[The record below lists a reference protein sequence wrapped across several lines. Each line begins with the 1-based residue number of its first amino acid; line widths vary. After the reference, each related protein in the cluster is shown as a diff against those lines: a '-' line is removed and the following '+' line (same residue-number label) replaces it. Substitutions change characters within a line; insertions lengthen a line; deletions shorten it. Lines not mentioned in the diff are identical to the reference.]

1 MKIINNFAYHEP
13 EDVKP
18 QILEYLKIIPRTTR
32 NQLLNIF
39 APVSAEVVSK
49 VLKAMVD
56 EGLLEN
62 NAGKRGLR
70 SSTKYWLSE
79 AGLNIIQI

>member
-1 MKIINNFAYHEP
+1 MKVIKNFAIREP

-18 QILEYLKIIPRTTR
+18 EILQYLKIIPHTT
-32 NQLLNIF
+32 LSHFLNGF
-39 APVSAEVVSK
+39 SPVPHETVLEI
-49 VLKAMVD
+49 LKAMVD

-70 SSTKYWLSE
+70 SSTRYWLSE
-79 AGLNIIQI
+79 AGIRQLD